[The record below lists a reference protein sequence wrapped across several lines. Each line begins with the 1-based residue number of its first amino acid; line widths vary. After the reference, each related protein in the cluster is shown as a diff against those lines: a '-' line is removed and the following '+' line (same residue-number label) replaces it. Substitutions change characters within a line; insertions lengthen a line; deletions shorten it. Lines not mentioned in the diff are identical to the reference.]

1 MTKWIA
7 SAKGVTRGPH
17 TLPYTASHLNG
28 HRVTLSAD
36 PLCRQHGLDWL
47 TQILY
52 HNTEALL
59 RRYEFWPEMSTD
71 VQCTYHTDMT
81 NMDDVQ
87 FIWRFQVDIPKQM
100 DDVVEAVRQKVVTRL
115 NNTDMYNLGTSLI
128 DPEIVSRISPI
139 MTYVRR
145 NPEFSGR
152 NGSSIL
158 YREFQD
164 GADRTVFVG
173 QSVYDDK
180 FESPQYRNKSM
191 TWVQLTRV
199 TPSWTRVSIL
209 SVSSLIFT
217 NDGFLPLPEQARLFN
232 VALDPLEAKQEASF
246 ATGMQPCA
254 RNTTVAWLGYLN
266 DTIRMVHAK
275 KTKPTIH
282 DFFDDVSLCRFEEDI
297 QIR

>member
-1 MTKWIA
+1 MNTRLKLLEHSKLIKVISTMTKWIA

-128 DPEIVSRISPI
+128 DPESHFP
-139 MTYVRR
+139 
-145 NPEFSGR
+145 N
-152 NGSSIL
+152 
-158 YREFQD
+158 
-164 GADRTVFVG
+164 
-173 QSVYDDK
+173 
-180 FESPQYRNKSM
+180 
-191 TWVQLTRV
+191 
-199 TPSWTRVSIL
+199 
-209 SVSSLIFT
+209 
-217 NDGFLPLPEQARLFN
+217 ND
-232 VALDPLEAKQEASF
+232 
-246 ATGMQPCA
+246 
-254 RNTTVAWLGYLN
+254 
-266 DTIRMVHAK
+266 
-275 KTKPTIH
+275 
-282 DFFDDVSLCRFEEDI
+282 
-297 QIR
+297 